1 MNEFFSCYNNNL
13 MTKPSNGA
21 SWYRATAKG
30 APEYPRLKG
39 EQRADVCI
47 VGAGYTGLSAAL
59 ELALAGYRPVVL
71 EAETVG
77 FGASGRNGGQIC
89 TGFSPGQAKVVAQV
103 GEADAKKCFDLAE
116 EAKALIAERVRTYN
130 IDCDLTWG
138 YLHAATR
145 PRKVRDLHEMQDEWA
160 RYGYH
165 DHQLLSKQELEEK
178 LGTTVYHGALREG
191 RAGHFH
197 PLNYCIGLATAAAQ
211 AGAQIFERSR
221 VVRVETEGEPQA
233 WTEAGSVKAKFM
245 IIAGDAYLGR
255 LVNKLYYAMM
265 PITSFIVA
273 TEKLGHI
280 RAKGLIRDNEAV
292 ADTNWVLDYFRRSS
306 DDRLLFGGRAAY
318 SNIEPPNL
326 KANMRRRMLGIFPQL
341 EDVAIEYSW
350 GGFIGITYN
359 RLPDMGRLGK
369 STYYAHGYSGQGVAL
384 ANLYG
389 KLIAE
394 AVRGQSERFDLL
406 ARFKHMPFPGGG
418 FRLPMLVAAMAWYR
432 LRDALG

>member
-1 MNEFFSCYNNNL
+1 

-21 SWYRATAKG
+21 SWYRATAKS

-103 GEADAKKCFDLAE
+103 GEANAKKCFDLAE
-116 EAKALIAERVRTYN
+116 EAKALIAERVRAYN

-138 YLHAATR
+138 YLHAATKHS
-145 PRKVRDLHEMQDEWA
+145 KVRDLHEMRDEWA

-178 LGTTVYHGALREG
+178 LGTTVYHGALREA

-255 LVNKLYYAMM
+255 LVNKLYYAVM

-273 TEKLGHI
+273 TEKLGHN